1 MLGLTRTSRISR
13 HFYLLCCILKDV
25 SMTIERNCATV
36 SIRTS
41 LGSRGPQA
49 SFLRLIYVLVSKV
62 SVVKLAALKS
72 ESLPVTQD
80 VMPSGKL
87 SGRGT
92 GFEEWLS
99 LMSSKGLKQVDA
111 LKFTFPPL

>member
-1 MLGLTRTSRISR
+1 MLLFPSGPSWAHKDPRLLLSLT
-13 HFYLLCCILKDV
+13 
-25 SMTIERNCATV
+25 
-36 SIRTS
+36 
-41 LGSRGPQA
+41 
-49 SFLRLIYVLVSKV
+49 FLRLIYVLVSKV

-72 ESLPVTQD
+72 GSLPVTQD
-80 VMPSGKL
+80 LMPPGKL

-92 GFEEWLS
+92 EFEEWLS